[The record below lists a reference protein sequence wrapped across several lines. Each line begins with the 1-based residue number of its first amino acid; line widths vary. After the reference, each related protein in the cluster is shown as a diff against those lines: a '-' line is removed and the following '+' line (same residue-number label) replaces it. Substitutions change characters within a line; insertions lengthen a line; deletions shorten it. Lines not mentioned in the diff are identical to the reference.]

1 MYAIFTFISLLS
13 PQASNL
19 VPFQSKIFYKGFY
32 EIYQGQGNEVIERDG
47 TKSKFL
53 SLEEAEI
60 KPMKFFAF
68 GLGNQGP
75 IDPEI
80 GKFVARIKSA
90 DADGN
95 ETLRDL
101 GVSPCNEIDFTD
113 KDKIRE
119 MLEVDQS
126 FESLYCLENYSDYEL
141 DYQVDYGASNLR

>member
-1 MYAIFTFISLLS
+1 
-13 PQASNL
+13 
-19 VPFQSKIFYKGFY
+19 
-32 EIYQGQGNEVIERDG
+32 
-47 TKSKFL
+47 
-53 SLEEAEI
+53 
-60 KPMKFFAF
+60 MKFFAF

-101 GVSPCNEIDFTD
+101 GVSPCIEIEFTD

-119 MLEVDQS
+119 MLGVDQS

-141 DYQVDYGASNLR
+141 DYPVDYGTSNLR